1 MRRALFVALALLL
14 LPPRGGSYGIEGK
27 GGSYAIEAQAAGDLR
42 LWYRQPAASWN
53 EALPIGNG
61 RLGAMVFGGIDRDR
75 LQLNEDTVWAGEKR
89 DRLNP
94 MGRAAVTEV
103 RRLLAEGRA
112 AEAEALAD
120 KGIIATPR
128 RMPPYQPLGDL
139 GIAFAHTVPAKE
151 YRRQLDLA
159 DAIAKVEYLVEDT
172 AFTRE
177 VFSSAVDQAIVV
189 RLTRTGSARIAFT
202 ARLTRE
208 RDAAA
213 RADGSNR
220 ILLEG
225 QAIVDPKSTR
235 HVDERKT
242 GVRFAAALQAVAEGG
257 RVRTDGD
264 ALVVEDATAVTLLL
278 TAATDVKHPSPAA
291 AAKHMLAAAVAK
303 PFARLRADHVADYR
317 TLFERVSL
325 SFTGAA
331 EGGAGEAASRRLVR
345 RSLGEGGSAEREGGP
360 TDERL
365 KAVAS
370 GSADPQLLALYFQF
384 GRYLLISSSRPGTMA
399 ANLQGIWNDSLAPPW
414 ESKYTINVN
423 IQMNYW
429 PAELTSLSE
438 LHAPL
443 FDLIDRGKED
453 GRRVARALYGAGG
466 FVMHHNTDLW
476 GHAVPIDQAG
486 SGVWPMGAAWLS
498 LHLWDHYD
506 YTRDTRFL
514 RERGY
519 PTMKEAAEFLLDY
532 MVTDAQGR
540 LITGPSLS
548 PENRYKLPDG
558 TSARVCMGPA
568 MDTQI
573 VHALFTR
580 LIRSG
585 EILGVDPAFRA
596 RLTAAL
602 AKLPPITIGK
612 HGQIQEWL
620 EDYDEQDPGHRH
632 ISQLF
637 ALSPGNQIT
646 PRGTPA
652 LARAA
657 KATLD
662 RRLANGGGHTG
673 WSRAWIIN
681 FWARLEEAQL
691 AYDNIVALLAKSTL
705 PNMLDTHPP
714 FQIDGNFGGTT
725 GIAELLLQS
734 HAGEIALLPA
744 LPAALP
750 NGAVT
755 GLQARGAIGVDIT
768 WANGK
773 ATRAVLRPR
782 VDGEQTI
789 RPPRGQRIAGQTLGP
804 DGTVKMQLKAGRV
817 YVLSLM

>member
-1 MRRALFVALALLL
+1 MRRAFLLVL
-14 LPPRGGSYGIEGK
+14 TLVVLPPIQVPPKGGSYG
-27 GGSYAIEAQAAGDLR
+27 IEAQAAGDLR

-61 RLGAMVFGGIDRDR
+61 RLGAMVFGGVDNER

-94 MGRAAVTEV
+94 MGPAAVKEV
-103 RRLLAEGRA
+103 RRLLAEGKA

-139 GIAFAHTVPAKE
+139 GIIFAHTAPATG
-151 YRRQLDLA
+151 YQRQLDLA
-159 DAIAKVEYLVEDT
+159 DAIAKVEYAIGETV
-172 AFTRE
+172 FRRE

-189 RLTRTGSARIAFT
+189 RLTKTGSGRIAFT

-225 QAIVDPKSTR
+225 QAIVDPKATR
-235 HVDERKT
+235 HADERKT

-264 ALVVEDATAVTLLL
+264 ALVVEDATAVTLFL
-278 TAATDVKHPSPAA
+278 TAATDVKHASPVD
-291 AAKHMLAAAVAK
+291 AAKQTLAAAVGR
-303 PFARLRADHVADYR
+303 PFARLRADHVADYQK
-317 TLFERVSL
+317 LFNRVSL
-325 SFTGAA
+325 ILPPK
-331 EGGAGEAASRRLVR
+331 GGNYRSKGGDYRSKGGNYRSEEA
-345 RSLGEGGSAEREGGP
+345 

-365 KAVAS
+365 KAVTAG
-370 GSADPQLLALYFQF
+370 GSDPQLLALYFQF

-414 ESKYTINVN
+414 ESKYTININ

-429 PAELTSLSE
+429 PAELTGLSE

-506 YTRDTRFL
+506 YTRDARFL

-532 MVTDAQGR
+532 MVTDAKGR

-548 PENRYKLPDG
+548 PENRYKLSDG
-558 TSARVCMGPA
+558 TVARVCMGPA

-580 LIRSG
+580 LIRAS
-585 EILGVDPAFRA
+585 EILGIEPEFRA

-602 AKLPPITIGK
+602 AKLPAIAIGK

-750 NGAVT
+750 DGAVT
-755 GLQARGAIGVDIT
+755 GLQARGAVGVDIT

-782 VDGEQTI
+782 VDGEHTI
-789 RPPRGQRIAGQTLGP
+789 RPPRGQRIAGQP
-804 DGTVKMQLKAGRV
+804 RAADGTVRMQLRAGRT
-817 YVLSLM
+817 YDLSFADR